1 MLVCH
6 TASWLKLAS
15 FAPEAV
21 RADGVDGRPRVGE
34 STAGESWIAPRGRRL
49 YCSRVDGVDAPASSR
64 RGRRAGALLQRRAVL
79 KSRGV
84 ARGRRTV
91 RRARVRVTLILNYAG
106 QRLCQNVVN
115 VD

>member
-84 ARGRRTV
+84 ARARRTV
-91 RRARVRVTLILNYAG
+91 KRVRAYA
-106 QRLCQNVVN
+106 
-115 VD
+115 